1 MAYRYKVIP
10 FIGQSKGRVSP
21 SGVASQLQ
29 AAISEHAVDG
39 WEFYQLSDVNIEV
52 APGCIAG
59 LLGANTQYMRFDQ
72 LIFRIDRGV
81 APSVGGSIDINRGN
95 DSTVKAPEHERH
107 GRETAPID
115 PKILEVWRRKTDD
128 EIREAASSLHQ
139 YTETGRE
146 VILAEIA
153 RRKIVS
159 ENREAEPFCY
169 HCGSDVA
176 PGSRVCAN
184 CGKTL

>member
-21 SGVASQLQ
+21 SEVASQLQ

-39 WEFYQLSDVNIEV
+39 WEFYQLADVNIEV
-52 APGCIAG
+52 APGCIAA

-72 LIFRIDRGV
+72 LIFRSDRGV
-81 APSVGGSIDINRGN
+81 APSVGSRDINREH
-95 DSTVKAPEHERH
+95 DSTAKVPEDERH
-107 GRETAPID
+107 RRETAPID

-153 RRKIVS
+153 RRRIVS
-159 ENREAEPFCY
+159 ENREAETFCY
-169 HCGSDVA
+169 HCGSDVV
-176 PGSRVCAN
+176 PGSRLCTN
-184 CGKTL
+184 CGKAL